1 MSSSFDVSTPGF
13 TGGDPVDL
21 GFTHV
26 LISNFSAILGTCSM
40 NVLVCVSKMISTG
53 GVVAELLPNV

>member
-1 MSSSFDVSTPGF
+1 M
-13 TGGDPVDL
+13 GGDAVDL

-40 NVLVCVSKMISTG
+40 NVLVCVSNTISTG

>member
-1 MSSSFDVSTPGF
+1 MSSSFDVFTPGF
-13 TGGDPVDL
+13 TGDPVDL

-26 LISNFSAILGTCSM
+26 LISNFSAILGTCSR
-40 NVLVCVSKMISTG
+40 NVLVYVSNTISTG